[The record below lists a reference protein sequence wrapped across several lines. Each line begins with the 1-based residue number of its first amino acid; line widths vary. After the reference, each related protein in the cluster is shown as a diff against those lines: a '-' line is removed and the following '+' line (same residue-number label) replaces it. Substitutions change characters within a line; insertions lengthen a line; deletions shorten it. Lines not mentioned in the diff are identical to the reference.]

1 MRSFIKITAA
11 FFIAMMLFSCVLHA
25 QTPGEDS
32 LKKGIE
38 YSQQGR
44 NDEAL
49 AEFDKVIA
57 ANPASADA
65 YYNRGF
71 VYYRKGSLDQAIAD
85 CSKAIEIDPASSDAY
100 YNRGLAYY
108 KRGSFDKAIADY
120 NKVLEISPDAMDA
133 LYGRGLAY
141 YKKNDIKQA
150 IADYNKVIEMRPEFP
165 LAYSARAVAY
175 FSKKDY
181 GRTLADVNKAVA
193 LGFRSRPL
201 KKAPE
206 KAVEEKIVEKVVV
219 VEKAPAKSSAARDA
233 RRSAWAAKRRMT
245 RITIAV
251 LAVLLAICL
260 IAIFVLFKIKKT
272 ARMLIL
278 PLLFTLLLPLAADAR
293 VIEECIY
300 LVPAGKIDKKVMEKV
315 KEKLPGVFPMS
326 TKVVIDPARELP
338 QAAYDNARRQYDA
351 EKVIDEISQQLVL
364 TIINERALIITDQD
378 LYGPGVDFVFGLADA
393 KKGICIV
400 SLARLGGEFYGQK
413 PDGRLLAERVLK
425 EAARQLGRS
434 WKLPDCPS
442 QKCVMHPS
450 SSPTDIDKE
459 RESFCYKCGIA
470 LENRSG
476 SRGLMGKK

>member
-1 MRSFIKITAA
+1 MRPFIKIAASAFTA
-11 FFIAMMLFSCVLHA
+11 IMLFSCALHA

-44 NDEAL
+44 NDEAI

-57 ANPASADA
+57 INGASADA

-71 VYYRKGSLDQAIAD
+71 VHYRKGSLDQAIAD
-85 CSKAIEIDPASSDAY
+85 CSKAIEIDPASADSY

-108 KRGSFDKAIADY
+108 KKGSFDKAISDY

-141 YKKNDIKQA
+141 FKKNDIKQA
-150 IADYNKVIEMRPEFP
+150 IADYDKVIEMRPDFP

-175 FSKKDY
+175 FSKRDY

-206 KAVEEKIVEKVVV
+206 KAVEEKIVEKVVEKMVV

-245 RITIAV
+245 RIIIAV
-251 LAVLLAICL
+251 LAVLLAICI
-260 IAIFVLFKIKKT
+260 IAITVLLKIKKT
-272 ARMLIL
+272 VRMLIL

-300 LVPAGKIDKKVMEKV
+300 LVPAGKVDKKLLEKL
-315 KEKLPGVFPMS
+315 KGKLPGVFPMS
-326 TKVVIDPARELP
+326 IKAVIDPARELP
-338 QAAYDNARRQYDA
+338 QAAYDNARKQYDA
-351 EKVIDEISQQLVL
+351 QKVIDAISQQLVL
-364 TIINERALIITDQD
+364 TIINERALIITDRD
-378 LYGPGVDFVFGLADA
+378 LYVPGVDFVLGFADN
-393 KKGICIV
+393 KKGVCII
-400 SLARLGGEFYGQK
+400 SLARLAGEGN
-413 PDGRLLAERVLK
+413 LLAERTLK
-425 EAARQLGRS
+425 EAARELARS
-434 WKLPDCPS
+434 WKISDCQS
-442 QKCVMHPS
+442 RKCVMYPS
-450 SSPTDIDKE
+450 LALADIDKE

-470 LENRSG
+470 LENRYG